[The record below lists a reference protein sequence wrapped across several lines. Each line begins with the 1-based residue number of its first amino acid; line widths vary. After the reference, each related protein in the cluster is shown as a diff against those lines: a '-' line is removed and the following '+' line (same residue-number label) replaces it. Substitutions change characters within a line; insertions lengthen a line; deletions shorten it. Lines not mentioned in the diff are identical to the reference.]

1 MIGLFLQPN
10 AAEVIGMSPYDSN
23 VKAHALA
30 VIEDGYTVIKN
41 GISEELCRE
50 TIAAFRRFECANE
63 EIFAENRDANGHYPR
78 IVNLHSV
85 LPELVS
91 LFTQNSVWL
100 QVQDVLF
107 GAPTALYTSLFYE
120 VGSQQPLHRDTPVF
134 ATRPEYLYF
143 GTTVYLEP
151 AGDENGCL
159 EVLEGGHKIPE
170 LDREAMALR
179 RYRSLDNIPAI
190 DGDIWNE
197 YQDEVTALGLSRGL
211 GIKKLYV
218 NAGDSLIWHPQ
229 LPHGGSPIKDMRRT
243 RFSLVTHNTP
253 VGVPVYH
260 QNAFFNPNKPFSE
273 KAPWDYRMVD
283 GRKISDIRGVSFGHR
298 RDYTLSQFRPGIPQV
313 TPLAATRAP

>member
-211 GIKKLYV
+211 GIKKPDMAPPTPPRWIADQGHASDEIFTRYSQYSGRRSGLSSKCV
-218 NAGDSLIWHPQ
+218 FQPKQTILGKSSMGLS
-229 LPHGGSPIKDMRRT
+229 HGRRAQD
-243 RFSLVTHNTP
+243 F
-253 VGVPVYH
+253 
-260 QNAFFNPNKPFSE
+260 
-273 KAPWDYRMVD
+273 
-283 GRKISDIRGVSFGHR
+283 
-298 RDYTLSQFRPGIPQV
+298 
-313 TPLAATRAP
+313 